1 MTKIRKLTNSFVY
14 FQVKHDPSQQPL
26 NTVLM
31 GWCVPASCSPIQL
44 QNYLNNYLA
53 NIEFSLKQQ
62 NVSYTA
68 TITDNLCQKEGEY
81 KHMDQA
87 DVSFG

>member
-1 MTKIRKLTNSFVY
+1 MKSDLNGIFLF

-31 GWCVPASCSPIQL
+31 GWCVPASCSPSEL
-44 QNYLNNYLA
+44 QNYLNNYFTS
-53 NIEFSLKQQ
+53 IDFSLKEQ
-62 NVSYTA
+62 NVSYIA
-68 TITDNLCQKEGEY
+68 TISDNLCQKEGEY
-81 KHMDQA
+81 KHMDQT